1 MYAVG
6 KIFRRFVLCHVTVV
20 QMVDHFGDT
29 SYIKADTGYSAGHC
43 FHNHVR
49 KILFQR
55 RDGEKV
61 YGIVDIYYLML
72 ILDIGER
79 VDMERKLL
87 LQLL

>member
-1 MYAVG
+1 MQV
-6 KIFRRFVLCHVTVV
+6 
-20 QMVDHFGDT
+20 VDHFGDT
-29 SYIKADTGYSAGHC
+29 SYVKADTGYSARHC

-49 KILFQR
+49 KIFFQG

-72 ILDIGER
+72 ILDIRER

>member
-1 MYAVG
+1 MYAVANLL
-6 KIFRRFVLCHVTVV
+6 KICIVPHNRC
-20 QMVDHFGDT
+20 QMIDHFGDT

-55 RDGEKV
+55 RDGEEV

-72 ILDIGER
+72 ILDVRER

>member
-1 MYAVG
+1 M
-6 KIFRRFVLCHVTVV
+6 I
-20 QMVDHFGDT
+20 DHFGDT

-55 RDGEKV
+55 RDGEEV

-72 ILDIGER
+72 ILDVRER